1 MIPKTQFPLKSPI
14 TMKYAPLLTLT
25 HTKHTPDIG
34 RTAESPVTGRVPDA
48 MADIQIINLASQR
61 GDFIFLEVKPMKSA

>member
-1 MIPKTQFPLKSPI
+1 MIPKNRLSLKSPI

-25 HTKHTPDIG
+25 QTKHTPDIG
-34 RTAESPVTGRVPDA
+34 LLAESPVRGRIPDA

-61 GDFIFLEVKPMKSA
+61 GDIIFLEVKPMKSA